1 MMKQKIGQN
10 EAVVLITTSIVTKVF
25 LAYPNH
31 LVTAVGS
38 AGWLVAPISGIF
50 ALGLVWFMVK
60 LLEYFPGKSFWQIT
74 EETVGSYLGL
84 IVMLAL
90 FIPWLFSV
98 SLTLRRFSEMII
110 IVALPDTPISIIT
123 LAFIGTSA
131 FVAYLG
137 IEAISRSCFL
147 AFPFILGAL
156 VFIMVLTG
164 PSWKTDWLFPLLGKG
179 LEPIMKNC
187 LLHTSDFL
195 EINLLLVLSNICFP
209 NQIKKISVQS
219 ILIATVIFFSSV
231 LTYILTFPPLVGEE
245 PYLPLYM
252 MARSVYLGRFI
263 QRIEAI
269 FLFFWV
275 FAGYLWMSTGVFGI
289 CHITADTLKL
299 PDYRPLILPT
309 AIIITALSFIP
320 ANLPDTVIWA
330 NNFYFR
336 IVSISILAIPA
347 MLLLAAKA
355 RGKGAKP
362 GAKSK
367 TS

>member
-10 EAVVLITTSIVTKVF
+10 EAVALITTSIVTKVF
-25 LAYPNH
+25 LAYPNYI
-31 LVTAVGS
+31 VTAAGS
-38 AGWLVAPISGIF
+38 AAWLIAPISGVF
-50 ALGLVWFMVK
+50 ALVLVWFMVK
-60 LLEYFPGKSFWQIT
+60 LLESFPGKSFWQIT

-84 IVMLAL
+84 IVMLVL
-90 FIPWLFSV
+90 LIPWLFTMAM
-98 SLTLRRFSEMII
+98 TLRRFSEMII
-110 IVALPDTPISIIT
+110 TVALPDTPISIIT

-131 FVAYLG
+131 FIAYLG

-156 VFIMVLTG
+156 ILILILTG
-164 PSWKTDWLFPLLGKG
+164 SSWETDWLFPLLGKG
-179 LEPIMKNC
+179 LGPIIKNSM
-187 LLHTSDFL
+187 LHTSDFL
-195 EINLLLVLSNICFP
+195 EINLLFVLSIIYFP
-209 NQIKKISVQS
+209 RQIKKIGFKS
-219 ILIATVIFFSSV
+219 ILIAIVLFFISV
-231 LTYILTFPPLVGEE
+231 LAYSLTFPSIVGEE

-275 FAGYLWMSTGVFGI
+275 FAGYLWTATGIFGL

-320 ANLPDTVIWA
+320 ANLPDTVIWV
-330 NNFYFR
+330 NNFYVR
-336 IVSISILAIPA
+336 IISICLLTIPA

-355 RGKGAKP
+355 RGKGVKP